1 MTQIGTLPRLGMD
14 AACREPIT
22 IAAAV
27 TAVAAVAGA
36 GMQVVA
42 SQRQAAV
49 QRGQAAQADFAA
61 EGERIKGVEQGNQ
74 LRDNLLRTL
83 AAQRSRYAASGLLAD
98 EGTAMTL
105 QEQTAAR
112 AERELTIQDANATI
126 RSEQGRAQ
134 ASLLDD
140 SADWTA
146 TAGYARGGINLF
158 ETAGRAYERWPGT
171 AKPPG
176 KPAGATQ

>member
-1 MTQIGTLPRLGMD
+1 MSWWHPPQGLA

-22 IAAAV
+22 VAAAV
-27 TAVAAVAGA
+27 SAVAAVAGA

-74 LRDNLLRTL
+74 LRENLLRTL

-98 EGTAMTL
+98 EGTALTL
-105 QEQTAAR
+105 QEQTAER
-112 AERELTIQDANATI
+112 AERELTIQGANTTI
-126 RSEQGRAQ
+126 RSEQGRMQ

-140 SADWTA
+140 SADWTE
-146 TAGYARGGINLF
+146 TSGYVRGGINLF
-158 ETAGRAYERWPGT
+158 EAAGNAYGRSAGTPTAPT
-171 AKPPG
+171 K
-176 KPAGATQ
+176 KPAALR